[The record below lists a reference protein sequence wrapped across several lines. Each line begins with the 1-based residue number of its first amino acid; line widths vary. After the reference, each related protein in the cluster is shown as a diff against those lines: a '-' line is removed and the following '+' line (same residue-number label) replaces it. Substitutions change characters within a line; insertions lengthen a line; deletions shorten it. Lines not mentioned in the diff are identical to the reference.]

1 MKKIGGYTRFDSL
14 VDDVANPTIFVVQEG
29 SVPCLA
35 GTQDPPPPTKKQKTT
50 KTVILAL

>member
-35 GTQDPPPPTKKQKTT
+35 GTQDPPPQKKNKNSYSS
-50 KTVILAL
+50 VIDV